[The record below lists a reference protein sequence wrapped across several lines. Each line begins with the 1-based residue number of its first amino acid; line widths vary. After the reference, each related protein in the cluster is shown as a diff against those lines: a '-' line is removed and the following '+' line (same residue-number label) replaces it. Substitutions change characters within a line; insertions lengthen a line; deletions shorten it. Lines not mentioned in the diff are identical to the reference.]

1 METGR
6 KFWITIVGLMS
17 AQVSLVIAL
26 FLGKV
31 VPDAFFGAQT
41 TMVLAFCGANAAST
55 FAFTRSAASNDTTI
69 TQVTKQI
76 TDRRD
81 AMTGTEPT

>member
-6 KFWITIVGLMS
+6 KFWITVIGLLS
-17 AQVSLVIAL
+17 AQVSLIIAL

-55 FAFTRSAASNDTTI
+55 FAFARTATT
-69 TQVTKQI
+69 
-76 TDRRD
+76 TD
-81 AMTGTEPT
+81 